1 MGMMAAAHI
10 SKSGYRHV
18 SASIKLLTAAA
29 PLGFAYVAAPGIAT

>member
-1 MGMMAAAHI
+1 MMVEARI

-29 PLGFAYVAAPGIAT
+29 PLGFAYLAARGIAT